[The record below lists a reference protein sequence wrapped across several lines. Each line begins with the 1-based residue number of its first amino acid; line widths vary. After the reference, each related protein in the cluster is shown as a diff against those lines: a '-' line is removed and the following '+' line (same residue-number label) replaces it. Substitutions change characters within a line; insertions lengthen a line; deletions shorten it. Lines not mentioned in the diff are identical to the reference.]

1 LYILDSPATAGQV
14 FAFNLDQTPGATNG
28 AITTQI
34 GTAQATGQ
42 SPIGMAIDPTGAL
55 WPSTT
60 ISTPPSRSTRSHIN
74 WRSDS
79 RYAAYWCRLTLH
91 PSSWCFTP
99 PPRVSN
105 LER

>member
-55 WPSTT
+55 LAIDNNLDNT
-60 ISTPPSRSTRSHIN
+60 ISLYKVSTSTGAVTPATPPTVGTDN
-74 WRSDS
+74 VPQFVTF
-79 RYAAYWCRLTLH
+79 YTAA
-91 PSSWCFTP
+91 SGQ
-99 PPRVSN
+99 
-105 LER
+105 